1 MKGSFQKNLAAY
13 KASQQNSASHQIE
26 QSSPT
31 KISDNSDFIRERHD
45 WSCKLTELKNANS
58 VLQTK
63 LASAEN
69 NHKNALS
76 LEHQTQDEISKLK
89 TENKK
94 LHDIVNQQKAHIE
107 AMVQNS
113 KNIEYEDK
121 SKVQELEKS
130 LIEKDKDLS
139 AKDGMIKGLQE
150 AVKVISSANGSSN
163 NSPLPKLK
171 HFSPENSPVFKIEE
185 SSLGNSKQ
193 LQKTNLLLGID
204 DILTEKSQI
213 VESNPQSMLLG
224 EMCDKSTIQV
234 SEDDF

>member
-150 AVKVISSANGSSN
+150 AIKVISSAKNSSN
-163 NSPLPKLK
+163 NSPMPKLK
-171 HFSPENSPVFKIEE
+171 HNSSEESPFKIEE
-185 SSLGNSKQ
+185 SSLSNSKQ
-193 LQKTNLLLGID
+193 LQKTNLLLSID

-213 VESNPQSMLLG
+213 IESNPQSMLLG
-224 EMCDKSTIQV
+224 EICNKLTIQV
-234 SEDDF
+234 SEEDL